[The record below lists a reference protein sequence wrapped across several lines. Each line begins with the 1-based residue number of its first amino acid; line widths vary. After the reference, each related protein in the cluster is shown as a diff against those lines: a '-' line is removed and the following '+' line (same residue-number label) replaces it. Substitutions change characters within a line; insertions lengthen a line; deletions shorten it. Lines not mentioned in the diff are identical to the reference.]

1 MQQTCRSMDA
11 VSQERSL
18 PILHICFCTHSLF
31 GCSMLFPKS
40 SADGWEHS
48 LDVPT
53 STLSLRKPT
62 ARLGVTALRRKAEV
76 GGTRSASKK
85 HGERTGRQMS
95 SRVGDWWSRCDV
107 SPKPRETKGW
117 NMVGTNLVACGEKGK
132 GLCCESMQ
140 MKMKR

>member
-85 HGERTGRQMS
+85 RGERTGRQMN
-95 SRVGDWWSRCDV
+95 SRVGDWWCRCDA
-107 SPKPRETKGW
+107 SPKPRETKGTSW
-117 NMVGTNLVACGEKGK
+117 LEQILLPVVRKERVCAVNPC
-132 GLCCESMQ
+132 
-140 MKMKR
+140 R